1 MSRHALPRRSAR
13 DVVAGGRAAGRPT
26 AAPSPRHAD
35 STHAVATHA
44 VPTHAI
50 PVPPRPH
57 RESPLSASQLSGR
70 PPRRTPTRKPALL
83 LSAAVAGALVAALP
97 IGAAA
102 EPTPVTSTVVAE
114 TYDVT
119 MLGVR
124 DNVPADAGNGE
135 VAARKELTAA
145 DAEAR
150 LEVLRADRAQ
160 RASRAAEARAE
171 AVRPK
176 FVLPTRG
183 RLSSCFCQ
191 RWGTMHWGIDI
202 AAPMFTPILAVADAV
217 VITAG
222 PASGY
227 GNLVE
232 LQHEDGTVSIYG
244 HMETIEVT
252 AGDIVSA
259 GDLIAK
265 VGSRGF
271 STGPHLHLEIY
282 PDGPTGNRVD
292 PQKWLADRGIAV

>member
-1 MSRHALPRRSAR
+1 M
-13 DVVAGGRAAGRPT
+13 
-26 AAPSPRHAD
+26 
-35 STHAVATHA
+35 
-44 VPTHAI
+44 
-50 PVPPRPH
+50 
-57 RESPLSASQLSGR
+57 
-70 PPRRTPTRKPALL
+70 
-83 LSAAVAGALVAALP
+83 
-97 IGAAA
+97 
-102 EPTPVTSTVVAE
+102 TSTVVAE